1 MSKAFYVI
9 LTEGRVEMEGKSLK
23 FQILGLALML
33 LGFTMRLAPL
43 SQFPGLVIGVI
54 GTWLGLIFV
63 IVGFISDE

>member
-1 MSKAFYVI
+1 
-9 LTEGRVEMEGKSLK
+9 MEGKSLK

-33 LGFTMRLAPL
+33 LGFTMRLAQL